1 MTEPKVSRIYS
12 EKPASAEVNQAAHDL
27 DEAVQNAIQAAKQA
41 GMPQG
46 LLVGMLHTYAAE
58 QTGALI
64 RMKAEA

>member
-1 MTEPKVSRIYS
+1 M
-12 EKPASAEVNQAAHDL
+12 A
-27 DEAVQNAIQAAKQA
+27 EAVQNAIQAAKQA

-58 QTGALI
+58 QTGVLI

>member
-1 MTEPKVSRIYS
+1 MTEPKVSWIYS
-12 EKPASAEVNQAAHDL
+12 EKPVSAEVN
-27 DEAVQNAIQAAKQA
+27 QAAKQA